1 MKEQMT
7 GDKGIKIT
15 PQTYIDMNE
24 EFERNGDRVRVEV
37 PTQEAINKWL
47 NYKED
52 IHSRT
57 VEPTDMVAQMWE
69 QHRKKER
76 ERDQVQALIYS
87 NGSQECERAE
97 SLLNSIDQNVKVFL
111 LGTDFTDPQ
120 FRAEFGDEAEYPQ
133 ISVGLDHRGSLK
145 ETLKYMSVTGMF
157 L

>member
-57 VEPTDMVAQMWE
+57 VEPVDMVAQMWE
-69 QHRKKER
+69 QHRKKEK
-76 ERDQVQALIYS
+76 EKDQVQALIYS

-97 SLLNSIDQNVKVFL
+97 SLLNSIKEDVRVFNL
-111 LGTDFTDPQ
+111 DTDFTDKE
-120 FRAEFGDEAEYPQ
+120 FRSEFGAEAEYPQ
-133 ISVGLDHRGSLK
+133 ISIGLNHRGSLK
-145 ETLKYMSVTGMF
+145 ETLQYLFKK
-157 L
+157 